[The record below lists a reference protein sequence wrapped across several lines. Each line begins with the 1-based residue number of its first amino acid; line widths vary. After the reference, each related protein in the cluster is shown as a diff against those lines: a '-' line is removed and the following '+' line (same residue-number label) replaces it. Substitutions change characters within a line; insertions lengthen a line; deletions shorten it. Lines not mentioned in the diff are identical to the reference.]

1 MRAVAVDASV
11 WIAAQDLA
19 DPFCTQSRLFLS
31 HAIVARM
38 IVHVPAFARVE
49 VACALARKLRNASQ
63 GERLA
68 NLVFKTA
75 GAKEHPVNSALLA
88 KALALG
94 TTKFLR
100 GADAMYSATAE
111 IVGCALVS
119 WDKEHLQR
127 AGAMTPND
135 WLLANPLP

>member
-1 MRAVAVDASV
+1 MDASV
-11 WIAAQDLA
+11 WIAAQDPA
-19 DPFCTQSRLFLS
+19 DPFCTRSRLFFG
-31 HAIVARM
+31 HTVAAGIIVQ
-38 IVHVPAFARVE
+38 IPTFARVE
-49 VACALARKLRNASQ
+49 VACALARKLRNAAQ

-75 GAKEHPVNSALLA
+75 GAKEQPVNSMLLA

-100 GADAMYSATAE
+100 GADAIYAATAE
-111 IVGCALVS
+111 IIGCALVS

-127 AGAMTPND
+127 AGALTPDN
-135 WLLANPLP
+135 WLVANPLP

>member
-1 MRAVAVDASV
+1 MRGVAVDASV
-11 WIAAQDLA
+11 WIAAQDPA
-19 DPFCTQSRLFLS
+19 DPFCSQSRLFFS
-31 HAIVARM
+31 RAVVGGI

-49 VACALARKLRNASQ
+49 VACALARKLRNPLQ

-68 NLVFKTA
+68 NLVFQTA
-75 GAKEHPVNSALLA
+75 GAKEHPVNSVLLA
-88 KALALG
+88 KAVALG

-127 AGAMTPND
+127 TGALTPDD

>member
-11 WIAAQDLA
+11 WIAAQDPA
-19 DPFCTQSRLFLS
+19 DPFCTQSRLFFS
-31 HAIVARM
+31 HAVTAGT

-49 VACALARKLRNASQ
+49 VACALARKLRDAVQ

-68 NLVFKTA
+68 NLVLKTA
-75 GAKEHPVNSALLA
+75 GAKEHAANQALLA

-100 GADAMYSATAE
+100 GADAIYSATAE
-111 IVGCALVS
+111 IAGCTLVS

-127 AGAMTPND
+127 AGALTPDD
-135 WLLANPLP
+135 WLVANP

>member
-1 MRAVAVDASV
+1 MSMITVDASV
-11 WIAAQDLA
+11 WIAAQDAA
-19 DPFCTQSRLFLS
+19 DPCCKRSRAFFNR
-31 HAIVARM
+31 AVASGGM
-38 IVHVPAFARVE
+38 IQVPAFSRVE
-49 VACALARKLRNASQ
+49 VACALSRKLRNPLQ

-75 GAKEHPVNSALLA
+75 GAKEHPVTAAMLA

-100 GADAMYSATAE
+100 GADALYAATAE
-111 IVGCALVS
+111 MVGGDLVS

-127 AGAMTPND
+127 AGARTPDD
-135 WLLANPLP
+135 WLLANPPP

>member
-1 MRAVAVDASV
+1 MDASV
-11 WIAAQDLA
+11 WIAAQDPA
-19 DPFCTQSRLFLS
+19 DPFCTRSRLFLS
-31 HAIVARM
+31 HAVAAGIIVQ
-38 IVHVPAFARVE
+38 VPTFARVE
-49 VACALARKLRNASQ
+49 VACALARKLRNAVQ

-75 GAKEHPVNSALLA
+75 GAKEQPVNSMLLA

-100 GADAMYSATAE
+100 GADAIYAATAE

-127 AGAMTPND
+127 AGALTPDD
-135 WLLANPLP
+135 WLIANPLP

>member
-1 MRAVAVDASV
+1 MSVVTVDASV
-11 WIAAQDLA
+11 WIATQDPA
-19 DPFCTQSRLFLS
+19 DPFCKSSRSFLNR
-31 HAIVARM
+31 AVATGAVIQM
-38 IVHVPAFARVE
+38 PAFARVE
-49 VACALARKLRNASQ
+49 VACALSRKLRNPMQ

-75 GAKEHPVNSALLA
+75 GAKEHPVNTALLA

-100 GADAMYSATAE
+100 GADALYAATAE
-111 IVGCALVS
+111 IVGGHLVS

-127 AGAMTPND
+127 AGARTPDD
-135 WLLANPLP
+135 WLVANPPP

>member
-1 MRAVAVDASV
+1 MRAAAVDASV
-11 WIAAQDLA
+11 WIAAQDPA
-19 DPFCTQSRLFLS
+19 DPFCTQSRLFFS
-31 HAIVARM
+31 HAVVAGI

-49 VACALARKLRNASQ
+49 VACALARKLRHSVR

-75 GAKEHPVNSALLA
+75 GAKEHAVNSVLLA

-100 GADAMYSATAE
+100 GADAIYSATAE
-111 IVGCALVS
+111 IAGCTLVS

-127 AGAMTPND
+127 AGALTPDD
-135 WLLANPLP
+135 WLVANPLP

>member
-11 WIAAQDLA
+11 WIAAQDAA
-19 DPFCTQSRLFLS
+19 DPYCTQSRLFFS
-31 HAIVARM
+31 HAVTAGV

-49 VACALARKLRNASQ
+49 VACALARKLRDAVQ

-68 NLVFKTA
+68 NLVLKTA
-75 GAKEHPVNSALLA
+75 GAKEHAVNQALLA

-100 GADAMYSATAE
+100 GADAIYSATAE
-111 IVGCALVS
+111 IAGCTLVS

-127 AGAMTPND
+127 AGALTPDD
-135 WLLANPLP
+135 WLLANP